1 MMGRHFDTYRKD
13 MMSRV
18 TDLSLC
24 FHDTQRYFQPI
35 FRCIETVDSNI
46 QKAHSIT
53 SIISIHVSAPR
64 LLVREEGKQRR
75 HWDRITAG
83 PATFSIILPFGESS
97 EHCARC
103 DTRAQHLLSKRFPI
117 HWLGSKTI
125 TGLGQGCF
133 LQAGVHPNA
142 PSKCRTIQLDGLSLH
157 LHRTYTIS

>member
-103 DTRAQHLLSKRFPI
+103 DTRAQHLDQNQLLDLNRI
-117 HWLGSKTI
+117 
-125 TGLGQGCF
+125 CY
-133 LQAGVHPNA
+133 LQASIHPNA
-142 PSKCRTIQLDGLSLH
+142 PSKCRTIQLDGPLH
-157 LHRTYTIS
+157 LYRTLNISRD